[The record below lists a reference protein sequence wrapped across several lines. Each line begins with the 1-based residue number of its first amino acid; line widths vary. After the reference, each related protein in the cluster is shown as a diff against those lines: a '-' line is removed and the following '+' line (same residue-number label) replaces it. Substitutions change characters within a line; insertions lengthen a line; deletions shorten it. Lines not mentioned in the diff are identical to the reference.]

1 VYAFCRTADD
11 IVDRVAPAH
20 ERLAAIDAWERR
32 LRASYRGVAAGPV
45 FVAFSDAAQR
55 FEIPLEPA
63 LELLRGARMDVGVD
77 RYESYAVLQEYCY
90 LVASTVGLL
99 VTPVLG
105 AESPAAREY
114 AIALGRA
121 MQMTNILR
129 DVGEDAR
136 MGRIYLPGEDL
147 RTFGCSED
155 DIFAGRAG
163 AAFAALMR
171 FEIAR
176 VRALYRQAEPGI
188 ALLSPE
194 SRYTVRLALALYR
207 GILNRIEA
215 NRFDVFRRRAHVT
228 LRGKLRTALSVAL
241 VR

>member
-1 VYAFCRTADD
+1 
-11 IVDRVAPAH
+11 
-20 ERLAAIDAWERR
+20 
-32 LRASYRGVAAGPV
+32 
-45 FVAFSDAAQR
+45 
-55 FEIPLEPA
+55 
-63 LELLRGARMDVGVD
+63 
-77 RYESYAVLQEYCY
+77 

-105 AESPAAREY
+105 AQSPAAREY
-114 AIALGRA
+114 AVALGRA

-136 MGRIYLPGEDL
+136 LGRIYLPGEDV
-147 RTFGCSED
+147 RAFGCSED
-155 DIFAGRAG
+155 DIFAGRVSEE
-163 AAFAALMR
+163 FAALMR

-176 VRALYRQAEPGI
+176 VRALYRRAEPGI